1 MYNIRVDVNA
11 RPDGPVDDR
20 AALAASLEGDGDAFG
35 VLVERYQQIAFR
47 TAYLI
52 VRDAQTAED
61 VCQEG
66 FLRAHDNL
74 HRFRI
79 DDPFRPWLLRIVKNL
94 ALNHVRSRGRREG
107 LLTRLLR
114 ASPATTAVEAGPE
127 RTAEAREQSDL
138 LLRALDE
145 LREDD
150 RVVLYLR
157 HFLDL
162 PEDEIAGVIGKRPG
176 TVKSRLSRAHGR
188 LRELIERRYPELRP
202 SGASV
207 ETAGAAE
214 SGGNDG

>member
-1 MYNIRVDVNA
+1 
-11 RPDGPVDDR
+11 DDR

-35 VLVERYQQIAFR
+35 VLVERYQEVAFR

-107 LLTRLLR
+107 LLARLLR
-114 ASPATTAVEAGPE
+114 ATPGTAPAEAGPE
-127 RTAEAREQSDL
+127 RTAEAREQRNL
-138 LLRALDE
+138 LLRAVDE
-145 LREDD
+145 LREED

-162 PEDEIAGVIGKRPG
+162 PEAWVFEMGTNQWRKYDRWRRSGRRRLKHGSRRTEKVIQEAIPRKLG
-176 TVKSRLSRAHGR
+176 TGGSYA
-188 LRELIERRYPELRP
+188 RR
-202 SGASV
+202 
-207 ETAGAAE
+207 
-214 SGGNDG
+214 

>member
-1 MYNIRVDVNA
+1 MSTRSE
-11 RPDGPVDDR
+11 GPVDDR

-35 VLVERYQQIAFR
+35 VLVERYQEVAFR

-52 VRDAQTAED
+52 VRDAETAED

-74 HRFRI
+74 HRFRV

-107 LLTRLLR
+107 LLARLLR
-114 ASPATTAVEAGPE
+114 ATPATTPVEAGPE
-127 RTAEAREQSDL
+127 RTVEARERRDL
-138 LLRALDE
+138 LLRAVDE

-162 PEDEIAGVIGKRPG
+162 PEAEIAGVIGRRPG
-176 TVKSRLSRAHGR
+176 TVKSRLNRAHGR

-202 SGASV
+202 SGV
-207 ETAGAAE
+207 GVDVAE
-214 SGGNDG
+214 SGGSDG